1 MDVQRL
7 LLTPILLAPLFFSH
21 FLTSTGFKRFLQ
33 SSCFCS
39 ELFLQVFVTIQR
51 TTQWGLAAVPVDAKA
66 AGMRQTSLDQDLQHQ
81 RKTKRHAL
89 IASPPASLHSL
100 LNCKCYCTFSFLPT
114 FRAAQCKHT
123 TSVRKFPN
131 QSSWS
136 LWTGDP
142 PETERTD
149 KVGWKDQISI
159 HQGLEGNKIFEY

>member
-33 SSCFCS
+33 SSCKFLSPFS
-39 ELFLQVFVTIQR
+39 ERLSEVWLI
-51 TTQWGLAAVPVDAKA
+51 AAVPVDAKA